1 MKKILILALLL
12 FQLIVAGIASAA
24 PNIPARPTGTNY
36 YVLDQAN
43 IISSADEQRIYNF
56 AKAIEN
62 KTTAQI
68 AVLTVKSLDGY
79 SIDDY
84 ALAVLRSWGIG
95 QKEQNNGVLILVAP
109 NERRSRIEVGYGL
122 EGVLTDGRTGRIQ
135 DTYMLPFF
143 RRGNYST
150 GIMVGTAAVASSIDH
165 GGPIGAQVQN
175 DTNTER
181 PEGDYSKIDALNK
194 EMGIPSSGE
203 ASLASY
209 DQIIAQADKLLA
221 NTSTAQS
228 KTSSSSLNQSANSSQ
243 TSQNGDAQA
252 NAQSGTQS
260 QGLSLLEMLIIA
272 GILIIDW
279 VFLGGFI
286 TRTIFYMLLFRGGG
300 GGRRGGGGGFGGGSG
315 GGGGSSRSW

>member
-1 MKKILILALLL
+1 MKKIFVFLLL
-12 FQLIVAGIASAA
+12 LLQLVIASVAGAA
-24 PNIPARPTGTNY
+24 PNIPSKPSGTNY

-43 IISSADEQRIYNF
+43 VISAADEQRIYNF

-68 AVLTVKSLDGY
+68 AVLTVKSLEGY
-79 SIDDY
+79 PIDEY
-84 ALAVLRSWGIG
+84 ALAVLRKWGVG
-95 QKEQNNGVLILVAP
+95 QREQSNGVLILVAP

-122 EGVLTDGRTGRIQ
+122 EAVLTDGRTGQIQ

-143 RRGNYST
+143 RNGNYST

-165 GGPIGAQVQN
+165 GGPIGVQVQEQ
-175 DTNTER
+175 TPAER
-181 PEGDYSKIDALNK
+181 PEGDYSKLDALNK
-194 EMGIPSSGE
+194 EMGIPSSG
-203 ASLASY
+203 AATIASY
-209 DQIIAQADKLLA
+209 DQVIAQADKLLQ
-221 NTSTAQS
+221 NNSSVRS
-228 KTSSSSLNQSANSSQ
+228 KTNAAGLNQSTNDA
-243 TSQNGDAQA
+243 QNDGAQA
-252 NAQSGTQS
+252 NEQSSGQS
-260 QGLSLLEMLIIA
+260 QGLSLLEMIVIA

-300 GGRRGGGGGFGGGSG
+300 GGRRGGGGFGGGSG